1 MELDWAS
8 ERVSM
13 HVLYLLVKCFFLCF
27 VIVFL
32 PHDYE
37 YWSVSWCWS
46 SRCCRGDARPAIKTL
61 VLWAQQVCVWCHVN
75 SRAIGSQ
82 WSCTMVCRDSQG
94 RNWWCNLDKLS
105 NNFKCLDESSKFS
118 GFTQFAQF
126 QSVLVDP
133 SSMHALICVAFCH
146 LFCSWLIVHNPFEWF
161 GCVFSLF
168 AVSEIKEMASG
179 QAADS
184 RACGLDL
191 RDTFRLNILKRCPYT
206 IVLLWP
212 V

>member
-1 MELDWAS
+1 MVLLIQVLPRRCATCNQDSRPLSAAS
-8 ERVSM
+8 
-13 HVLYLLVKCFFLCF
+13 
-27 VIVFL
+27 L
-32 PHDYE
+32 P
-37 YWSVSWCWS
+37 C
-46 SRCCRGDARPAIKTL
+46 A
-61 VLWAQQVCVWCHVN
+61 WCHVN

-82 WSCTMVCRDSQG
+82 WSCAMVCLDSQG

-133 SSMHALICVAFCH
+133 SPSSMHALICVAFCH

-168 AVSEIKEMASG
+168 AVSEMKEMASG

-206 IVLLWP
+206 IVQLWP